1 VEAAEARQ
9 RLSGAR
15 VARLATADTAGRPHL
30 IPICFA
36 VAGETIYSAVDHK
49 PKRTTRL
56 RRLRNIASNPRVA
69 VLADHYEDDDWS
81 ALWWV
86 RADGAGRILDA
97 SSTEARRAVELL
109 SARYLPY
116 RQSPPSG
123 PVLAVDVERW
133 SGWRGDRSY

>member
-15 VARLATADTAGRPHL
+15 VARLATAAAAGRPHL
-30 IPICFA
+30 VPICFA

-49 PKRTTRL
+49 PKRTTQL
-56 RRLRNIASNPRVA
+56 RRLRNVASNPRVA

-97 SSTEARRAVELL
+97 SSTEAGRAVELL

-133 SGWRGDRSY
+133 SGWRGDRPD